1 MSEPQAIA
9 IQPHAQVVWA
19 VIQRSRLD
27 DAAIEQMQRQVTA
40 AAAQQPSQP
49 VVLDMSQVD
58 FVPSLAL
65 GALVSLM
72 RRLKQDGHRFL
83 LVGVHPEVRTILA
96 ITRLDKLFEIYP
108 TCAEALNHLG

>member
-19 VIQRSRLD
+19 VIQQRELND
-27 DAAIEQMQRQVTA
+27 TAIDQMQRQVSA

-49 VVLDMSQVD
+49 VVLDMSQVE

-72 RRLKQDGHRFL
+72 RRLKQEGHRFI
-83 LVGVHPEVRTILA
+83 LVGMHPDVRTTLA
-96 ITRLDKLFEIYP
+96 VTRLDKLFEIHP
-108 TCAEALNHLG
+108 NLAEALNHLA